1 MALKFTDDLNE
12 NIQRINSMEEMLG
25 NTLNIPHA
33 ASNSGARKILAN
45 KQKDQSFFLIHG
57 EVPYLSTGYENKFG
71 DESSSVVKLEDDY
84 RVIAKISKFSFAPDH
99 HYWLILENL
108 RTHVL
113 EVCERISYH
122 FATEVYGYL
131 FNNRTLDSLRPGMNI
146 PRDTVIKK
154 SLAFDDFNNKA
165 DGINCRTLYISDT
178 RLTEDACIISRPT
191 ANRFAAPIFHKLEIN
206 ISPNLLPLNLY
217 GKGDMY
223 KSFPDIGERVEN
235 GTFMGLRLE
244 KKEESLFS
252 QSYER
257 LKKLMLSD
265 NKFVCNGTVI
275 DIDII
280 CNDFT
285 MFDSPYTGQLKA
297 YYEDRQ
303 RLAREVVGV
312 MLPYLSRGY
321 QMSYE
326 LESLYYP
333 CKAIVDGKKFVDDKI
348 INNIILRVMVLEE
361 MPAEVGDKIA
371 DRHGGKGVISTILEE
386 EEMPRYNGKPVD
398 VLINK
403 STMYNRENHGQMW
416 ELSETFVGDEL
427 LRFIKLQVLEPN
439 EAMDMIIRYLLIVAP
454 ELGQETKEYASTLS
468 GDELSWYLNTII
480 GEEHIM
486 VASKPVTENLDI
498 FKLDALYKEFPFI
511 KQVYVDMPQKDS
523 TGKLRYVK
531 SIRKFVPGIKYMY
544 RLKQFAEEKFSVT
557 NLAATT
563 IKNENTRSHASKY
576 YQEAFS
582 DTPIKFGQME
592 SDQFAHMGIDYV
604 VGNLMLHS
612 LSPHGRRMVAE
623 MYTCNPFDINIKL
636 TDKCTNRE
644 VEILNA
650 YLKTMGLRL
659 VFYKTRKRKPPE
671 MWIAPFSM
679 DKPDEII
686 KPFDIIKDMDNF
698 DQEAYIGYLLSQ
710 QNLMQ
715 NQVFHIDPFTYFPK
729 EFYNDK

>member
-12 NIQRINSMEEMLG
+12 NIKRINSMEEILG

-45 KQKDQSFFLIHG
+45 KQKEQSFFLMHG
-57 EVPYLSTGYENKFG
+57 EVPYLSTGYENKYG
-71 DESSSVVKLEDDY
+71 DESSSMIKLNDDY
-84 RVIAKISKFSFAPDH
+84 RVVAKISKFSYAPDH
-99 HYWLILENL
+99 HYWLILENPN
-108 RTHVL
+108 THKL
-113 EVCERISYH
+113 DVCERIAYN
-122 FATEVYGYL
+122 FRTEVYGYL
-131 FNNRTLDSLRPGMNI
+131 YNNKILDSMKPGMVI

-154 SLAFDDFNNKA
+154 SLAYDDFNNKA
-165 DGINCRTLYISDT
+165 DGINCRTVYISDT
-178 RLTEDACIISRPT
+178 RLTEDACMISKST
-191 ANRFAAPIFHKLEIN
+191 AQRFAAPIFHPIEIK

-217 GKGDMY
+217 GKGEVY
-223 KSFPDIGERVEN
+223 KSFPDIGERIEN
-235 GTFMGLRLE
+235 GVFMGLRLE

-257 LKKLMLSD
+257 LKHLMLSD

-280 CNDFT
+280 CNDFSL
-285 MFDSPYTGQLKA
+285 FESPYTAQLKS
-297 YYEDRQ
+297 YYDDKM
-303 RLAREVVGV
+303 RLAREFVGTL
-312 MLPYLSRGY
+312 LPYISQGY
-321 QMSYE
+321 EMSYE
-326 LESLYYP
+326 LERIYYP
-333 CKAIVDGKKFVDDKI
+333 NKAIVDGAKFADDKA
-348 INNIILRVMVLEE
+348 INNVILKVMVLEE
-361 MPAEVGDKIA
+361 KPAEVGDKIA
-371 DRHGGKGVISTILEE
+371 DRHGGKGVISTVLPD
-386 EEMPRYNGKPVD
+386 EEMPIYNGNHVD

-427 LRFIKLQVLEPN
+427 IRFIKTGVLEPK
-439 EAMDMIIRYLLIVAP
+439 ESMDMIIKYLKIVAP
-454 ELGQETKEYASTLS
+454 ELGQETEEYTNSLNPDLLT
-468 GDELSWYLNTII
+468 WYLNTII
-480 GEEHIM
+480 EEGHIY
-486 VASKPVTENLDI
+486 VASKPITENLDI
-498 FKLDALYKEFPFI
+498 FKLDKLYKEFPFI
-511 KQVYVDMPQKDS
+511 NQVYLEMPQRDS
-523 TGKLRYVK
+523 NGNLRFVK

-604 VGNLMLHS
+604 VSNLMLHS
-612 LSPHGRRMVAE
+612 LSPHGRRLVE
-623 MYTCNPFDINIKL
+623 KMYTDNPFNIDIKL

-659 VFYKTRKRKPPE
+659 VFYKTRKQKPPE
-671 MWIAPFSM
+671 LWIEPFTFET
-679 DKPDEII
+679 PQEVIQ
-686 KPFDIIKDMDNF
+686 PFEMINLDNF
-698 DQEAYIGYLLSQ
+698 DQQAYLDYMKAHDD
-710 QNLMQ
+710 LMNKQ
-715 NQVFHIDPFTYFPK
+715 LFHIDPCTYFPK
-729 EFYNDK
+729 EFYKNK

>member
-12 NIQRINSMEEMLG
+12 NIKRINSMEEILG

-45 KQKDQSFFLIHG
+45 KQKEQSFFLMHG
-57 EVPYLSTGYENKFG
+57 EVPYLSTGYENKYG
-71 DESSSVVKLEDDY
+71 DESSSMIKLNDDY
-84 RVIAKISKFSFAPDH
+84 RVVAKISKFSYAPDH
-99 HYWLILENL
+99 HYWLILENPN
-108 RTHVL
+108 THKL
-113 EVCERISYH
+113 DVCERIAYN
-122 FATEVYGYL
+122 FRTEVYGYL
-131 FNNRTLDSLRPGMNI
+131 YNNKILDSMKPGMVI

-154 SLAFDDFNNKA
+154 SLAYDDFNNKA
-165 DGINCRTLYISDT
+165 DGINCRTIYISDT
-178 RLTEDACIISRPT
+178 RLTEDACMISKST
-191 ANRFAAPIFHKLEIN
+191 ARRFAAPIFHPIEIK

-217 GKGDMY
+217 GKGEVY
-223 KSFPDIGERVEN
+223 KSFPDIGERIEN
-235 GTFMGLRLE
+235 GVFMGLRLE

-257 LKKLMLSD
+257 LKHLMLSD

-280 CNDFT
+280 CNDFSL
-285 MFDSPYTGQLKA
+285 FESPYTAQLKS
-297 YYEDRQ
+297 YYDDKM
-303 RLAREVVGV
+303 RLAREFVGTL
-312 MLPYLSRGY
+312 LPYISQGY
-321 QMSYE
+321 EMSYE
-326 LESLYYP
+326 LERIYYP
-333 CKAIVDGKKFVDDKI
+333 NKAIVDGAKFADDKV
-348 INNIILRVMVLEE
+348 INNVILKVMVLEE
-361 MPAEVGDKIA
+361 KPAEVGDKIA
-371 DRHGGKGVISTILEE
+371 DRHGGKGVISTVLPD
-386 EEMPRYNGKPVD
+386 EEMPIYNGNHVD

-427 LRFIKLQVLEPN
+427 IRFIKTGVLEAK
-439 EAMDMIIRYLLIVAP
+439 ESMDMIIKYLKIVAP
-454 ELGQETKEYASTLS
+454 ELGQETEDYTNSLNPDLLT
-468 GDELSWYLNTII
+468 WYLNTII
-480 GEEHIM
+480 EEGHIY
-486 VASKPVTENLDI
+486 VASKPITENLDI
-498 FKLDALYKEFPFI
+498 FKLDKLYKEFPFI
-511 KQVYVDMPQKDS
+511 NQVYLEMPQRDS
-523 TGKLRYVK
+523 NGNLRFVK

-604 VGNLMLHS
+604 VSNLMLHS
-612 LSPHGRRMVAE
+612 LSPHGRRLVE
-623 MYTCNPFDINIKL
+623 KMYTDNPFNIDIKL

-659 VFYKTRKRKPPE
+659 VFYKTRKQKPPE
-671 MWIAPFSM
+671 LWIEPFSFET
-679 DKPDEII
+679 PQEVIQ
-686 KPFDIIKDMDNF
+686 PFEMINLDNF
-698 DQEAYIGYLLSQ
+698 DQQAYLDYMKAHDD
-710 QNLMQ
+710 LMNKQ
-715 NQVFHIDPFTYFPK
+715 LFHIDPCTYFPK
-729 EFYNDK
+729 EFYKNK